1 MKVTKESATVWRGG
15 GRRYFTKS
23 AAINAEARASYNQI
37 VKSSGRCECGSQ
49 FVDGYGEMND
59 YCLYHDHTKPL
70 YRRYIRLATLRILKA
85 RGES

>member
-1 MKVTKESATVWRGG
+1 MIVTKESATVWRGG
-15 GRRYFTKS
+15 GRRYLTKS

-49 FVDGYGEMND
+49 FADGYGEMND
-59 YCLYHDHTKPL
+59 HCMYHDRTNPL

-85 RGES
+85 EGES

>member
-1 MKVTKESATVWRGG
+1 MIVTKETAIVWRGG
-15 GRRYFTKS
+15 GRRFFTKS

-49 FVDGYGEMND
+49 FVAGYGEMND
-59 YCLYHDHTKPL
+59 YCLYHDRTKPL